1 MQQTS
6 KQGEKAVA
14 SIMIPVVPAVTQT
27 KALDRKTPES
37 SQGSFSDHLEKT
49 MAAEQR
55 KEKNLLGVKNRQE
68 AKASQQKTTRSDS
81 GSGKAKEKD
90 GHENTVA
97 GLLGQLMLRL
107 KELAEKGE
115 TGPGEWTFT
124 LPDSKL
130 VEQIGR
136 EAGMTEA
143 EISLLLKQM
152 EDQQGKFSLGNLLAG
167 LARHFERQQEEK
179 PVTVPE
185 TDLPLLETF
194 LSRMGVPVEEIS
206 RISDQA
212 VTGDNRLDLGKFLEG
227 LEESL
232 GLQKEAGR
240 ELAGLSDWEA
250 EQLQDIL
257 AKAGVSASLS
267 HALLPERGNRQ
278 VSLSIE
284 RLADMLRQGINEVE
298 NNRLKP
304 DAAAFLAD
312 LDTVLRESGFA
323 RKTVGWSPAVQDS
336 VANIYNE
343 LLESVD
349 LATVRIDG
357 AKNSGMAESG
367 RQAEEQL
374 NAEAQEELE
383 GWFASAEGG
392 EQEKPVNKAGKPTID
407 GAPVNNRMK
416 PGLGDETDAAAAGE
430 LFESHPDP
438 AQTSGAGP
446 GAGRDDLP
454 GIEGPRPAAAPA
466 MRLPVQ
472 LAQQTFE
479 TISQGVVR
487 GLQNQEHHLVL
498 RLYPKE
504 LGEVK
509 VEMLVRD
516 DHVAVSFA
524 MENTK
529 VKNVLESNMQQFQ
542 DNLAKQGFIL
552 EECMVSLNQQH
563 EQHETWQRFESA
575 WKEQQAGRPGLAGPG
590 DEVLYVRAPLM
601 NRRDDGV
608 DLFA

>member
-1 MQQTS
+1 M
-6 KQGEKAVA
+6 A
-14 SIMIPVVPAVTQT
+14 SIMIPVVPAAAQT
-27 KALDRKTPES
+27 KAPDRKAPES
-37 SQGSFSDHLEKT
+37 AQGSFSDHLKKT

-55 KEKNLLGVKNRQE
+55 KEKNLLGVKNRQK
-68 AKASQQKTTRSDS
+68 ASASQQKAARSDS
-81 GSGKAKEKD
+81 DSDKAKEKD
-90 GHENTVA
+90 GRENTVPA
-97 GLLGQLMLRL
+97 LLGQLMLRL
-107 KELAEKGE
+107 KELAEKSE
-115 TGPGEWTFT
+115 AGPGEWTFT
-124 LPDSKL
+124 LPDSRL

-136 EAGMTEA
+136 EAGMTET

-152 EDQQGKFSLGNLLAG
+152 EEQQGKLSLGDLLAG

-212 VTGDNRLDLGKFLEG
+212 VTGDSRFDLGKFLEG
-227 LEESL
+227 LEEKL
-232 GLQKEAGR
+232 GRQQDDGR
-240 ELAGLSDWEA
+240 QLTVLTDWEA
-250 EQLQDIL
+250 EQLQDML

-267 HALLPERGNRQ
+267 RALLPEGGNRQ
-278 VSLSIE
+278 VNLSVE

-312 LDTVLRESGFA
+312 LDSVLRESGFS

-349 LATVRIDG
+349 LATVRIDS
-357 AKNSGMAESG
+357 AKSSGTAVSG
-367 RQAEEQL
+367 KQAEEQL
-374 NAEAQEELE
+374 NAEAREELE
-383 GWFASAEGG
+383 GWFAAAEGG
-392 EQEKPVNKAGKPTID
+392 GQEKPVKGVGKPAID
-407 GAPVNNRMK
+407 GAPVDSRMK
-416 PGLGDETDAAAAGE
+416 PGLGDETDPAAAGE
-430 LFESHPDP
+430 LFESLPDP
-438 AQTSGAGP
+438 AQASGAGP
-446 GAGRDDLP
+446 GAGKDSLP

-466 MRLPVQ
+466 MRVPAQ

-524 MENTK
+524 MENSK
-529 VKNVLESNMQQFQ
+529 VKDVFESNMQQFQ

-563 EQHETWQRFESA
+563 EQHEAWQRFESA
-575 WKEQQAGRPGLAGPG
+575 WREQQTGRPGLAGPG
-590 DEVLYVRAPLM
+590 DEGLYVRAPLM